1 MTNEELVHLARDGD
15 REAMDTLIENILPS
29 IRIIAGKIR
38 KRYTGIF
45 VEKDDLIQEALL
57 GSLKAVD
64 TYDPEKGNLF
74 WTYISK
80 ISENAMMDYV
90 RKCIAAIPETGKMIS
105 LDETPPGFEPE
116 SSVTYADIIPDEYS
130 GTPEQIY
137 IRKEAI
143 LEVRDA
149 LQKVRPRD
157 REYLHY
163 RYGFIDD
170 IPHDRKETAEHF
182 HLNDSRAKNTE
193 SRALNHV
200 RKIFL
205 EKRRHSGRVNLKT
218 EKITVCAKGRHK
230 GPVHSLFSEPK
241 GITDF

>member
-15 REAMDTLIENILPS
+15 REARVTLIENILPS
-29 IRIIAGKIR
+29 IRAIAGKIR

-64 TYDPEKGNLF
+64 TYDPGTGVLF
-74 WTYISK
+74 WTYASK
-80 ISENAMMDYV
+80 ISDNAMMDYV

-116 SSVTYADIIPDEYS
+116 SRVTYADVIPDGYS
-130 GTPEQIY
+130 KAPEQIY

-143 LEVRDA
+143 LEIRDA

-163 RYGFIDD
+163 RYGFIGD

-182 HLNDSRAKNTE
+182 RLSDSRARNTE
-193 SRALNHV
+193 SRALNRV

-205 EKRRHSGRVNLKT
+205 EKRRHSGRVKFKNRKDNRLCKRP
-218 EKITVCAKGRHK
+218 A
-230 GPVHSLFSEPK
+230 
-241 GITDF
+241 

>member
-15 REAMDTLIENILPS
+15 REARETLIENILPS
-29 IRIIAGKIR
+29 LEIIAGKIR

-116 SSVTYADIIPDEYS
+116 SRVTYADVIPDGYS
-130 GTPEQIY
+130 KAPEQIY

-143 LEVRDA
+143 LEIRDA

-163 RYGFIDD
+163 RYGFIGD

-182 HLNDSRAKNTE
+182 RLSDSRARNTE
-193 SRALNHV
+193 SRALNRV

-205 EKRRHSGRVNLKT
+205 EKRRHSGRVKFKNRKDNRLCKRP
-218 EKITVCAKGRHK
+218 A
-230 GPVHSLFSEPK
+230 
-241 GITDF
+241 

>member
-1 MTNEELVHLARDGD
+1 MTNEELTHLARDGD
-15 REAMDTLIENILPS
+15 REAREMLIENILPS
-29 IRIIAGKIR
+29 LEIIAGKIR

-64 TYDPEKGNLF
+64 SYDPGTGVLF
-74 WTYISK
+74 WTYASK

-105 LDETPPGFEPE
+105 LDETPPGIDTE
-116 SSVTYADIIPDEYS
+116 SGMTYADIIPDGYS
-130 GTPEQIY
+130 KAPEQIY

-182 HLNDSRAKNTE
+182 HLSDSRAKNTE
-193 SRALNHV
+193 SRALNRV

-205 EKRRHSGRVNLKT
+205 EKRKHCRNLKMKNRK
-218 EKITVCAKGRHK
+218 ENRLCKRPA
-230 GPVHSLFSEPK
+230 
-241 GITDF
+241 

>member
-15 REAMDTLIENILPS
+15 REARETLIENILPS
-29 IRIIAGKIR
+29 IEIIAGKIR
-38 KRYTGIF
+38 KRYTGLF

-64 TYDPEKGNLF
+64 TYDPGTGTLF
-74 WTYISK
+74 WTYASK

-105 LDETPPGFEPE
+105 LDETPPGIDPE
-116 SSVTYADIIPDEYS
+116 SGMTYADVIPDGYS
-130 GTPEQIY
+130 KAPEQIY

-143 LEVRDA
+143 LEIRDA
-149 LQKVRPRD
+149 LQKVRPRE

-170 IPHDRKETAEHF
+170 LPHDRKETAEHF
-182 HLNDSRAKNTE
+182 HLNDSRARNTE
-193 SRALNHV
+193 SRALSDV
-200 RKIFL
+200 RKVFL
-205 EKRRHSGRVNLKT
+205 EKRRHSGNSKLNNKKDNRLCKRP
-218 EKITVCAKGRHK
+218 A
-230 GPVHSLFSEPK
+230 
-241 GITDF
+241 

>member
-15 REAMDTLIENILPS
+15 REARETLIENILPS
-29 IRIIAGKIR
+29 IGIIAGKIR

-45 VEKDDLIQEALL
+45 VEKDDLIQEALF
-57 GSLKAVD
+57 GSLRAVD
-64 TYDPEKGNLF
+64 SYDPETGVLF
-74 WTYISK
+74 WTYASK

-105 LDETPPGFEPE
+105 LDEAPPGFGPE
-116 SSVTYADIIPDEYS
+116 SKVTYADIILDECS
-130 GTPEQIY
+130 KTPEQLY

-157 REYLHY
+157 RAYLHY

-182 HLNDSRAKNTE
+182 HLSDSRTKNTE

-200 RKIFL
+200 RKVFL
-205 EKRRHSGRVNLKT
+205 EKRRHSGNSKLNNKKENRL
-218 EKITVCAKGRHK
+218 
-230 GPVHSLFSEPK
+230 
-241 GITDF
+241 

>member
-15 REAMDTLIENILPS
+15 REARDKLIENILPS
-29 IRIIAGKIR
+29 IRMTAGRIR
-38 KRYTGIF
+38 KRYTGVF

-64 TYDPEKGNLF
+64 SYDPETGNLF
-74 WTYISK
+74 WTYASK

-105 LDETPPGFEPE
+105 LDETPPGFDPE
-116 SSVTYADIIPDEYS
+116 SGVTYADIILDEYS
-130 GTPEQIY
+130 KTPEQLY

-149 LQKVRPRD
+149 LQKVRSRE

-163 RYGFIDD
+163 RYGLIDD
-170 IPHDRKETAEHF
+170 IQHDRTETAEHF
-182 HLNDSRAKNTE
+182 HLSESRAKNTE
-193 SRALNHV
+193 SKALKDV

-205 EKRRHSGRVNLKT
+205 EKRKLCRKLKMKNRK
-218 EKITVCAKGRHK
+218 ESRLCKRPA
-230 GPVHSLFSEPK
+230 
-241 GITDF
+241 

>member
-15 REAMDTLIENILPS
+15 REARVTLIENILPS
-29 IRIIAGKIR
+29 IRAIAGKIR

-64 TYDPEKGNLF
+64 TYDPGTGVLF
-74 WTYISK
+74 WTYASK
-80 ISENAMMDYV
+80 ISDNAMMDYV

-116 SSVTYADIIPDEYS
+116 SRVTYADVIPDGYS
-130 GTPEQIY
+130 KAQEQIY

-143 LEVRDA
+143 LEIRDA

-163 RYGFIDD
+163 RYGFIGD

-182 HLNDSRAKNTE
+182 RLSDSRARNTE
-193 SRALNHV
+193 SRALNRV

-205 EKRRHSGRVNLKT
+205 EKRRHSGRVKFKNRKDNRLCKRP
-218 EKITVCAKGRHK
+218 A
-230 GPVHSLFSEPK
+230 
-241 GITDF
+241 

>member
-1 MTNEELVHLARDGD
+1 MTNEELVHLARNGD
-15 REAMDTLIENILPS
+15 REARETLIENILPS
-29 IRIIAGKIR
+29 IGIIAGKIR

-105 LDETPPGFEPE
+105 LDETPPGFDPE
-116 SSVTYADIIPDEYS
+116 SRVTYADIIPDGYS
-130 GTPEQIY
+130 KAPEQIY

-170 IPHDRKETAEHF
+170 LPHDRKETAEHF
-182 HLNDSRAKNTE
+182 HLSDSRAKNTE

-200 RKIFL
+200 RKVFL
-205 EKRRHSGRVNLKT
+205 EKRKRSSNMKLNNKKDNRLCKRP
-218 EKITVCAKGRHK
+218 A
-230 GPVHSLFSEPK
+230 
-241 GITDF
+241 

>member
-15 REAMDTLIENILPS
+15 REARDKLIENILPS
-29 IRIIAGKIR
+29 IRMTAGRIR
-38 KRYTGIF
+38 KRYTGVF

-64 TYDPEKGNLF
+64 SYDPETGNLF
-74 WTYISK
+74 WTYVSK

-105 LDETPPGFEPE
+105 LDETPPGIDPE
-116 SSVTYADIIPDEYS
+116 SRLTYADIIPDGYS
-130 GTPEQIY
+130 KAPEQIY

-157 REYLHY
+157 RAYLHY

-182 HLNDSRAKNTE
+182 HLSDSRAKNTE
-193 SRALNHV
+193 SRALSRV
-200 RKIFL
+200 RKVFL
-205 EKRRHSGRVNLKT
+205 EKRRQSGRLKLKNRK
-218 EKITVCAKGRHK
+218 ENRLCKRPA
-230 GPVHSLFSEPK
+230 
-241 GITDF
+241 

>member
-15 REAMDTLIENILPS
+15 REARDKLIGNILPS
-29 IRIIAGKIR
+29 IRMTAGRIR
-38 KRYTGIF
+38 KRYTGVF

-64 TYDPEKGNLF
+64 SYDPETGNLF
-74 WTYISK
+74 WTYASK

-105 LDETPPGFEPE
+105 LDEAPPGFGPE
-116 SSVTYADIIPDEYS
+116 SKVTYADIILDECS
-130 GTPEQIY
+130 KTPEQLY

-149 LQKVRPRD
+149 LQRVRPRD
-157 REYLHY
+157 RAYLHY

-182 HLNDSRAKNTE
+182 HLSDSRAKNTE
-193 SRALNHV
+193 SRALSRV
-200 RKIFL
+200 RKVFL
-205 EKRRHSGRVNLKT
+205 EKRRQSGRLKLKNRK
-218 EKITVCAKGRHK
+218 ENRLCKRPA
-230 GPVHSLFSEPK
+230 
-241 GITDF
+241 

>member
-15 REAMDTLIENILPS
+15 REARETLIENILPS
-29 IRIIAGKIR
+29 LEIIAGKIR

-64 TYDPEKGNLF
+64 TYDPGTGVLF
-74 WTYISK
+74 WTYASK
-80 ISENAMMDYV
+80 ISDNAMMDYV

-116 SSVTYADIIPDEYS
+116 SRVTYADVIPDGYS
-130 GTPEQIY
+130 KAPEQIY

-143 LEVRDA
+143 LEIRDT

-163 RYGFIDD
+163 RYGFIGD

-182 HLNDSRAKNTE
+182 RLSDSRARNTE
-193 SRALNHV
+193 SRALNRV

-205 EKRRHSGRVNLKT
+205 EKRRHSGRVKFKNRKDNRLCKRP
-218 EKITVCAKGRHK
+218 A
-230 GPVHSLFSEPK
+230 
-241 GITDF
+241 

>member
-15 REAMDTLIENILPS
+15 REAMDALIENILPS

-64 TYDPEKGNLF
+64 TYDPEIGNRF
-74 WTYISK
+74 WTYVSK

-90 RKCIAAIPETGKMIS
+90 RKCIAVISGTGKMIS
-105 LDETPPGFEPE
+105 LDETPPGFGPE
-116 SSVTYADIIPDEYS
+116 SGVTYPDIIQDEYS

-163 RYGFIDD
+163 RYGLIDD
-170 IPHDRKETAEHF
+170 IQHDRKETAAHF
-182 HLNDSRAKNTE
+182 HLSENRANNTE
-193 SRALNHV
+193 SRALNGV

-205 EKRRHSGRVNLKT
+205 EKRKHSRNLKI
-218 EKITVCAKGRHK
+218 KNRKDNRLCKRPA
-230 GPVHSLFSEPK
+230 
-241 GITDF
+241 

>member
-15 REAMDTLIENILPS
+15 REARVTLIENILPS
-29 IRIIAGKIR
+29 LEIIAGKIR

-116 SSVTYADIIPDEYS
+116 SRVTYADVIPDGYS
-130 GTPEQIY
+130 KAPEQIY

-143 LEVRDA
+143 LEIRDA

-163 RYGFIDD
+163 RYGFIGD

-182 HLNDSRAKNTE
+182 RLSDSRARNTE
-193 SRALNHV
+193 SRALNRV

-205 EKRRHSGRVNLKT
+205 EKRRHSGRVKFKNRKDNRLCKRP
-218 EKITVCAKGRHK
+218 A
-230 GPVHSLFSEPK
+230 
-241 GITDF
+241 

>member
-15 REAMDTLIENILPS
+15 REAMDALIENILPS

-105 LDETPPGFEPE
+105 LDETPPGIDPE
-116 SSVTYADIIPDEYS
+116 SRVTYADIIPDGYS
-130 GTPEQIY
+130 KAPEQIY

-149 LQKVRPRD
+149 LQKIRPRD
-157 REYLHY
+157 RTYLYY

-170 IPHDRKETAEHF
+170 LPHDRKETAEHF
-182 HLNDSRAKNTE
+182 HLSDSRAKNTE
-193 SRALNHV
+193 RRALNRV
-200 RKIFL
+200 RKLFF
-205 EKRRHSGRVNLKT
+205 EKRKHCRNLKM
-218 EKITVCAKGRHK
+218 ENRKDNRLLKRPA
-230 GPVHSLFSEPK
+230 
-241 GITDF
+241 